1 MGRNSDRLDYLNLG
15 IYGDRSGGSCGVT
28 RRILHLDGLI
38 AAESAGP
45 INSGSLAGENP

>member
-1 MGRNSDRLDYLNLG
+1 LNLG

-38 AAESAGP
+38 AAETAGMRR
-45 INSGSLAGENP
+45 IAMLAGENS